1 MKKDK
6 GKIIAVTS
14 AKGGVGKTV
23 TTLNLAGTYHLL
35 GYKVLII
42 DFDLFGGDIALSLNM
57 KADKTIFN
65 LVEDLSNNRYEKVE
79 DYIYNYNE
87 NIDIISS
94 VKDPRQANK
103 IDSKYIPLILNTVLY
118 KYDVI
123 LLDTT
128 HILNEINIIL
138 LDNCDNIL
146 VLLSNDLYSLKNTRT
161 FISIL
166 KDASFDN
173 YYTVLN
179 ESIMNKSYYTTFDI
193 RSIIKNNIDFTLPK
207 TLYINKLDKIV
218 ASGLI
223 PILANGF
230 SSKKDLKHFGLIAK
244 KLIDKEVQ

>member
-223 PILANGF
+223 PILTNGF

-244 KLIDKEVQ
+244 KLYNKEVQ